1 MGSVETL
8 VRNNIQQHKIDMADE
23 VINAG
28 RFDQRTT
35 QEERRLTLE
44 ALLHDEERYQQTVH
58 DVPTLQEVNRMIAR
72 TDEEVEIFDRMDEE
86 NGWPGEL
93 IPYHKVPKWLRVGSI
108 EVNSAVA
115 ATSKEA
121 MKRGFVE
128 AVGTCEAEEK
138 LLAKGTKRM
147 AKEEPKYSRSRTVD
161 RKRRKLEEE
170 RVVYEDV
177 DDEEFE
183 EEREAVIEKAL
194 KAADA
199 DDEEEEEGEI
209 DEEED
214 QDEGGVIIII
224 MAALCSSKH
233 LIGRCHIVIILNLN
247 QSVVTIVGCLAYDV
261 TLCIPVSVSSC
272 S

>member
-93 IPYHKVPKWLRVGSI
+93 IPYHKVPKWLRV
-108 EVNSAVA
+108 
-115 ATSKEA
+115 
-121 MKRGFVE
+121 
-128 AVGTCEAEEK
+128 
-138 LLAKGTKRM
+138 
-147 AKEEPKYSRSRTVD
+147 
-161 RKRRKLEEE
+161 
-170 RVVYEDV
+170 
-177 DDEEFE
+177 
-183 EEREAVIEKAL
+183 
-194 KAADA
+194 
-199 DDEEEEEGEI
+199 
-209 DEEED
+209 
-214 QDEGGVIIII
+214 
-224 MAALCSSKH
+224 
-233 LIGRCHIVIILNLN
+233 
-247 QSVVTIVGCLAYDV
+247 
-261 TLCIPVSVSSC
+261 
-272 S
+272 